1 MSFSLPII
9 ASKVG
14 VIPEVIQDGKGYDFN
29 NLGTYY
35 YKNFIN
41 KGIDISIKQE
51 LVNNLKKYELENILG
66 EGSFGKVFEA
76 SINDEKSNDSTLA
89 LK

>member
-1 MSFSLPII
+1 M
-9 ASKVG
+9 G
-14 VIPEVIQDGKGYDFN
+14 VLVEVIQDGLGRDFDKIRN
-29 NLGTYY
+29 TLY
-35 YKNFIN
+35 YKDYIN

-51 LVNNLKKYELENILG
+51 LDNNLKKYELENILG

-76 SINDEKSNDSTLA
+76 SINDEKSNGSTLA

>member
-1 MSFSLPII
+1 M
-9 ASKVG
+9 G
-14 VIPEVIQDGKGYDFN
+14 VLVEVIQDGEGLDFDD
-29 NLGTYY
+29 LEDCY
-35 YKNFIN
+35 YKDYIN
-41 KGIDISIKQE
+41 KEIDISIKQE

>member
-1 MSFSLPII
+1 M
-9 ASKVG
+9 
-14 VIPEVIQDGKGYDFN
+14 DFDDVKD
-29 NLGTYY
+29 YY
-35 YKNFIN
+35 YKDFIN
-41 KGIDISIKQE
+41 KGIDISIKQD
-51 LVNNLKKYELENILG
+51 LINNLKKYELENILG